1 MNSLISCRNI
11 FEVDKTSFNS
21 LVNKVILNIN
31 VLHINMKL
39 RISKQL
45 NCFLIVSLN
54 NNRIHDTKTS
64 FTEKTA

>member
-1 MNSLISCRNI
+1 ML
-11 FEVDKTSFNS
+11 FNS
-21 LVNKVILNIN
+21 LADKMILNID
-31 VLHINMKL
+31 VLYTDIKL

-54 NNRIHDTKTS
+54 NNRIHDTKIS

>member
-1 MNSLISCRNI
+1 M
-11 FEVDKTSFNS
+11 SFNS
-21 LVNKVILNIN
+21 LADKVILNID
-31 VLHINMKL
+31 VLHTDVKL
-39 RISKQL
+39 RVFKQL